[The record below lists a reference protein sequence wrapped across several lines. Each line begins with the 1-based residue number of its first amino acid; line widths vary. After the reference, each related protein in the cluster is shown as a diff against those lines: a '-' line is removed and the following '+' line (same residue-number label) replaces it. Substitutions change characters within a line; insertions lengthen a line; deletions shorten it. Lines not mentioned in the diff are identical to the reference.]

1 MFFFLCWIDSKDW
14 IEGNEVLGNNWVK
27 IEGFFL
33 LVVWRNEKK

>member
-14 IEGNEVLGNNWVK
+14 IEGNEVLGNNLVK

-33 LVVWRNEKK
+33 LVV